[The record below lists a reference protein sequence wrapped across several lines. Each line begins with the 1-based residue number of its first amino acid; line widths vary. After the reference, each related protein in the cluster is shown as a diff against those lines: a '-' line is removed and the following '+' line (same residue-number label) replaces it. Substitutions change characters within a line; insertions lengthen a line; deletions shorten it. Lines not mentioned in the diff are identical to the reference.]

1 MIIEDTLITVNSDGA
16 ERRIQDLCIADRVFD
31 PISGRTDEVIDILA
45 RRIWMQTSSTMR
57 PMTLAVDALAPGR
70 PRNTVAMSPS
80 QVVMVPMAS
89 AEGGWRKH
97 VVENLV
103 SSMPQAVCGTSGC
116 FLYFAVFFERPRYLD
131 VSGIITRAYTLEDT
145 VNVQI

>member
-1 MIIEDTLITVNSDGA
+1 MIVEDTLITVNAGGS

-31 PISGRTDEVIDILA
+31 PMSGRTDEVIDILV
-45 RRIWMQTSSTMR
+45 RRLCMQTSTTMR

-70 PRNTVAMSPS
+70 PRNTVAMSPL
-80 QVVMVPMAS
+80 QVVMLPMQS
-89 AEGGWRKH
+89 AEGGWRKY
-97 VVENLV
+97 VVENFV
-103 SSMPQAVCGTSGC
+103 SSIPQAVCGNNRDV
-116 FLYFAVFFERPRYLD
+116 LYFAVFFERPRYLD